1 MVTKDAIKNV
11 MQEKLQHLS
20 KEELIDVIS
29 DLSSV
34 YIMTRIFGVSVS
46 VMSPSNS
53 SVVRTDLSDIINKT
67 ASSLANRELAKMQAF
82 EDDRWLFKKNIREC

>member
-29 DLSSV
+29 ELSSV
-34 YIMTRIFGVSVS
+34 YIMARIFGVSVS
-46 VMSPSNS
+46 VMSSSNS

-67 ASSLANRELAKMQAF
+67 ASSLANRELAKMQSC
-82 EDDRWLFKKNIREC
+82 DVDGWLFKNNIRE

>member
-29 DLSSV
+29 ELSSV
-34 YIMTRIFGVSVS
+34 YIMARIFGVSVS
-46 VMSPSNS
+46 VMSSSNS

-67 ASSLANRELAKMQAF
+67 ASSLANRELAKMQSCAV
-82 EDDRWLFKKNIREC
+82 DGWLFKKNIRE

>member
-29 DLSSV
+29 ELSSV
-34 YIMTRIFGVSVS
+34 YIMARIFGVSVS

-67 ASSLANRELAKMQAF
+67 ASSLANRELAKMQVC
-82 EDDRWLFKKNIREC
+82 EDDRWLFKEKK

>member
-29 DLSSV
+29 ELSSV
-34 YIMTRIFGVSVS
+34 YIMARIFGVSVS
-46 VMSPSNS
+46 VMGSSNS
-53 SVVRTDLSDIINKT
+53 NVVRTDLSDIINKT
-67 ASSLANRELAKMQAF
+67 ASSLANRELAKMQSCAV
-82 EDDRWLFKKNIREC
+82 DGWLFKKKEQEL

>member
-11 MQEKLQHLS
+11 MQEKLLHLS

-29 DLSSV
+29 ELSSV
-34 YIMTRIFGVSVS
+34 YIMARIFGVSVS

-67 ASSLANRELAKMQAF
+67 ASSLANRELAKMQSC